1 MNRILSLLVILLI
14 SAATA
19 DNLDREWVYKKDIT
33 LSDLYKARAS
43 IEDIVGLSLR
53 SGQQVI
59 VTYVSIAGS
68 KGSELYRCIEFL
80 NEDMR
85 ITSNKCYGLHQPR

>member
-1 MNRILSLLVILLI
+1 MNIILVLLTILLMNTV
-14 SAATA
+14 SAS
-19 DNLDREWVYKKDIT
+19 NLEQEWVYKKDIS

-43 IEDIVGLSLR
+43 IEDIVGLSLP

-59 VTYVSIAGS
+59 VTYVTTAGS
-68 KGSELYRCIEFL
+68 KGSKLYRCIEFF

-85 ITSNKCYGLHQPR
+85 TASNKCYELS